1 MREMCFWH
9 QQGNSEGNV
18 LLALQKAAFVITV
31 ESHNYAPPL
40 LCMLAL
46 GNAREGAYYLW
57 DSDMYMLRPL
67 PTDKCQV
74 GVRSLHFLRL
84 FDGQNLRKVTK

>member
-1 MREMCFWH
+1 M
-9 QQGNSEGNV
+9 

-31 ESHNYAPPL
+31 ESHNYAPHL
-40 LCMLAL
+40 LCMLAS
-46 GNAREGAYYLW
+46 GNAREGAYLW

-67 PTDKCQV
+67 PTDKCNV

-84 FDGQNLRKVTK
+84 FDGQNSRKVTK